1 MCGIN
6 GFNWKD
12 EYIIEK
18 MNSSLRHRGPDDEG
32 IYVDEEV
39 SLGHL
44 RLSIIDLSENG
55 HQPMSDRQDKFFI
68 IYNGEVYN
76 FQALREELELLGY
89 SFKSN
94 TDTEVILY
102 SYMQWKER
110 CLEKFNGM
118 FAFAVY
124 DSESKR
130 LFLARDRMGIKPLYY
145 YFDEKNEVFLFSSEI
160 PPLLEHKIDIEPNKK
175 LIKDYLLYNVSDH
188 TDETFFGGIKKI
200 PKGCYATFD
209 LMRCELEIKEWY
221 NIKYKERF
229 AGTYEEAISTFRD
242 LMVDSVDIRL
252 ISDVPVGT
260 CLSGGIDSSSIA
272 CLINRKMKIK
282 TFSAVYNGYERD
294 ESRYISIVAEKT
306 GMANYRVHPTAE
318 KLREDLFKIIK
329 LIGEPF
335 PSASIY
341 AQNCVQKL
349 ARGNDVTVVLDG
361 QGADELLAGY
371 HYFLGF
377 YLVDLLK
384 TLRLKRFASECY
396 NLIKGKEYM
405 IGIQSSLYLLL
416 PIFIREQIFLRES
429 LLSREMMNGS
439 VATTE
444 YFKNFSDCRSLG
456 QSLEFH
462 LKYRLEQLLKWED
475 RNSMGNQT
483 ESRVPFLDY
492 RIIEF
497 ISGLPDDFI
506 IREGRTKALLRD
518 AMIDIV
524 PSEILKRRDKIGYE
538 TPDAYWLKTEDFEK
552 LLSDWF
558 LRGEPLCREYID
570 LKKLRHQIKEHI
582 HKNKNHARNLW
593 KAIFLE
599 AWLKTFFPNRN
610 RM

>member
-6 GFNWKD
+6 GFNWND

-44 RLSIIDLSENG
+44 RLSIIDLSKNG

-68 IYNGEVYN
+68 IYNGEIYN

-102 SYMQWKER
+102 SYMQWKEQ

-145 YFDEKNEVFLFSSEI
+145 YFDEKNDVFLFSSEI

-175 LIKDYLLYNVSDH
+175 LIKDFLLYNVSDH
-188 TDETFFGGIKKI
+188 TDETFFEGIMKI

-242 LMVDSVDIRL
+242 LMEDSVDIRL

-306 GMANYRVHPTAE
+306 GMANYRIHPTAE
-318 KLREDLFKIIK
+318 KLSEDLFKIIK

-405 IGIQSSLYLLL
+405 IGVQSSLYLLL

-524 PSEILKRRDKIGYE
+524 PSEILERRDKIGYE

-558 LRGEPLCREYID
+558 LRGEPLCKEYID
-570 LKKLRHQIKEHI
+570 VKKLRLQIKEHL

-593 KAIFLE
+593 KAVFLE
-599 AWLKTFFPNRN
+599 AWLKTFFPALR
-610 RM
+610 